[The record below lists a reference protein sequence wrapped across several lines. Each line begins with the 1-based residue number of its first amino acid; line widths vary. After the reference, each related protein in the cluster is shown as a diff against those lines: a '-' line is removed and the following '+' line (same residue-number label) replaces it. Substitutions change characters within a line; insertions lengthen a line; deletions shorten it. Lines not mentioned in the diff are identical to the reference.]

1 MCSLQ
6 ALQPQAPAPAQPNLG
21 NLIQHALLQQQQQQ
35 QQQAAGNLLQ
45 QQNAAALLQQQ
56 QNLLNQAN
64 ALQRAAQQ
72 AQQDQLLQGQ
82 LNNLALQQQ
91 LNINQAAAAAAGMRP
106 GGLAGLNPALA
117 AALLGGGATAQ
128 QLQAVQ
134 QLQGQQQLAAQ
145 QAQQQLLLSQALRA
159 NGLQA
164 GLGQRPAA
172 QLQSEALIAM
182 QRQQALQAQGVR
194 VPQGGGMGGTGF
206 TTEQLLQLQQLGLLN
221 KPAPPP
227 APAAGGSMTAQ
238 QQAALLSALQAGS
251 QQQKVAAHLALQ
263 QQARPAGPPGLANGA
278 AYLGGQPS
286 AQVRPPAQQLQQAN
300 LLAALGGQ
308 RPPLPPQA
316 GIARPP
322 SGPGA
327 ALASL
332 GGQQGGQQNDPIQTL
347 QVRLYE

>member
-1 MCSLQ
+1 
-6 ALQPQAPAPAQPNLG
+6 
-21 NLIQHALLQQQQQQ
+21 
-35 QQQAAGNLLQ
+35 
-45 QQNAAALLQQQ
+45 
-56 QNLLNQAN
+56 
-64 ALQRAAQQ
+64 
-72 AQQDQLLQGQ
+72 
-82 LNNLALQQQ
+82 
-91 LNINQAAAAAAGMRP
+91 MRP

-164 GLGQRPAA
+164 GLGQRPPS

-194 VPQGGGMGGTGF
+194 VPQGGGGVAGTGF
-206 TTEQLLQLQQLGLLN
+206 SAEQLLQLQQLGLLN

-227 APAAGGSMTAQ
+227 APATGGSMTAQ
-238 QQAALLSALQAGS
+238 QQAALLSALQAGN
-251 QQQKVAAHLALQ
+251 QQQKVAAQLALQ

-278 AYLGGQPS
+278 AYLGGQPA

-316 GIARPP
+316 GVTRQP
-322 SGPGA
+322 SGPSA

-332 GGQQGGQQNDPIQTL
+332 GGQQGGQQSDPIQTL
-347 QVRLYE
+347 QVSALLYSSWGWLAVLACTCQGKPMHSTWLQHG